1 MSIIFFAVVPVV
13 CLIVPFALAN
23 AARRMSEQERRWEQW
38 QRPPDDD
45 GCTEVKFDD
54 PGE

>member
-1 MSIIFFAVVPVV
+1 MWWLILWLAVTVV
-13 CLIVPFALAN
+13 ILALMRASH
-23 AARRMSEQERRWEQW
+23 RMSEAERRWEQW